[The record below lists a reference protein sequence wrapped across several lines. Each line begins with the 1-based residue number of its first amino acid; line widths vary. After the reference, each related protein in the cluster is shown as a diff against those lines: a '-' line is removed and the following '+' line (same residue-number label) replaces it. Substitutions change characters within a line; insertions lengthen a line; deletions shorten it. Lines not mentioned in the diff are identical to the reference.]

1 MRFFGVVIDSLSSKL
16 AFYIQWPLNMH
27 ATFKKINAVG
37 IESGVVAGEQPASGT
52 GEQPASGVADRRDGG
67 RGARATASAGAAS
80 GGASGEQS
88 SGGGCKMEDGTETGA
103 RTVS

>member
-1 MRFFGVVIDSLSSKL
+1 
-16 AFYIQWPLNMH
+16 MH

-52 GEQPASGVADRRDGG
+52 GEQPVSGVADRRDGG
-67 RGARATASAGAAS
+67 RGARATASAGA
-80 GGASGEQS
+80 ASGEQS